1 MVSPATLA
9 ISVLIIVGYSQY
21 AHSFCGE
28 TANLATTA
36 GMSIR
41 VGHLAVRAFLSN
53 ATVGCLDKAPPDL
66 TWTNQRNQPGDKIQL
81 PFTFA
86 VVVVF
91 LRFID

>member
-41 VGHLAVRAFLSN
+41 VGHLAVRASFIKRYSWLLRQGTTRSH
-53 ATVGCLDKAPPDL
+53 LDESEES
-66 TWTNQRNQPGDKIQL
+66 TGG
-81 PFTFA
+81 
-86 VVVVF
+86 
-91 LRFID
+91 